1 MIGSLVA
8 GALVGFGALLVWRGL
23 IPSRPPL
30 AVTVARLT
38 RPGALDPI
46 GISPDGNLTARV
58 GAPLGRLASDLGL
71 NFGKLQRDLRVVG
84 RSIEAHLATTVGS
97 ACYCALL
104 VPGVAGVI
112 ALAGGSMPVVIT
124 LWGAVAGAVIGFLLP
139 DWLVRAEAAERRDE
153 LRHTLA
159 SFLDLVVIVLAAGG
173 GVQSALALASRGG
186 QGWAFEQLRA
196 ALDASRVTRE
206 TPWAALG
213 RLGSELGV
221 PELEE
226 LAASVSLA
234 GTEGARVRESLVAK
248 AASLRAHQLAKAE
261 AEAGATTE
269 HMSFPVALLALGFF
283 MLIGYP
289 AVAAVLNGL

>member
-46 GISPDGNLTARV
+46 GISPDGNLSTRV

-71 NFGKLQRDLRVVG
+71 NFGKLRRDLRVVG
-84 RSIEAHLATTVGS
+84 RSIEAHLATKVGS